1 MPDVTNGE
9 ERAVRTSAMVTGGLG
24 AVIIGADG
32 SYDGTREMPPAAGVT
47 SRSAGARALCVHLVT
62 IPLRTRGVPRVHDG
76 RESAI
81 DTVSGETEEW
91 HGEGLRRSVIGAVSG
106 CSRRSPGRCQRAGS
120 WSAVPAQGCIGSA
133 TAVFG

>member
-76 RESAI
+76 HESAI
-81 DTVSGETEEW
+81 DTVSGQTEAW
-91 HGEGLRRSVIGAVSG
+91 RGEGLRAIIHTRS
-106 CSRRSPGRCQRAGS
+106 QRL
-120 WSAVPAQGCIGSA
+120 
-133 TAVFG
+133 